1 MDGWLL
7 LAADDIFFAIDGI
20 TTSFTCNVE
29 NILKSLVI
37 ILYSTLYL
45 FFFSLDIY
53 SIEELRD
60 SSEKSMLSSIQL

>member
-1 MDGWLL
+1 MNGWLL
-7 LAADDIFFAIDGI
+7 LVADDIFFAINGV
-20 TTSFTCNVE
+20 TTFFTCNVE

-45 FFFSLDIY
+45 FFSLDIY